1 MKEVLSAVPV
11 SGTTMNSPGSGCPF
25 VVTASDERAT
35 KTLLSDRQLR
45 VNVKVDLSRRE
56 NGTNAKFNVDVPV
69 VPVRVPISAL
79 VAETLKATGVEA
91 TADRSTEVSSTPQLQ
106 FTLVV
111 LTLPTRPK
119 SFSDDDGFI
128 RLGVTYCIDTVGA
141 SAEDMDR
148 VMSA

>member
-25 VVTASDERAT
+25 VVTTSDERAT

-45 VNVKVDLSRRE
+45 VNVNVDLSRRE
-56 NGTNAKFNVDVPV
+56 NGTNAKFNVD
-69 VPVRVPISAL
+69 VPISAL

-91 TADRSTEVSSTPQLQ
+91 TADRSTEVSSTLQLQ

>member
-25 VVTASDERAT
+25 VVTTSDERAT

-45 VNVKVDLSRRE
+45 VNVNVDLSRRE
-56 NGTNAKFNVDVPV
+56 NGTNAKFNMDVPI
-69 VPVRVPISAL
+69 RVPISAL

-91 TADRSTEVSSTPQLQ
+91 TADRSTEVSSTLQLQ